1 MRDDDR
7 FRMSLLPFLH
17 RAAAG
22 ENLTFERA
30 YEAMTVLLEGRANDA
45 AIAGFLV
52 ALRMKGETATELA
65 GFARAMREKSVFV
78 DAGADVIDIV
88 GTGGDSAGTF
98 NISTVAA
105 IILAGAGA
113 RVAKHG
119 NRAISGRVGSADVLE
134 ALGVRIALTAEEA
147 VQAISEIGLG
157 FLFAPHLHPAMKYA
171 QPARRE
177 LKMRTVFNLLGP
189 LANPARAQ
197 YQVIGA
203 PSSEAAAIMAEA
215 LSQLGT
221 GHSFVV
227 HGSLADPIS
236 PNSPPTGLDEISTAG
251 PTDVY
256 EVWTGRVEKHIWIP
270 EDFGIRRAS
279 PIELAGGDALE
290 NVAIIQSILS
300 GDPGA
305 WRDIAVLNAAA
316 ALVVCDRA
324 DDLRQAVEI
333 AANSIDSGRAAAV
346 LQKLQRNFPVT

>member
-22 ENLTFERA
+22 ENLTFEQA
-30 YEAMTVLLEGRANDA
+30 YEAMSVLLEGRASDA

-52 ALRMKGETATELA
+52 ALRMKGETASELA
-65 GFARAMREKSVFV
+65 GFALAMREKSVFV
-78 DAGADVIDIV
+78 DAGGDVIDIV
-88 GTGGDSAGTF
+88 GTGGDAAGTF

-105 IILAGAGA
+105 IVIAGAGA

-134 ALGVRIALTAEEA
+134 ALGVRIALTPEEA
-147 VQAISEIGLG
+147 VQAIREIGLG

-171 QPARRE
+171 QPVRRE

-203 PSSEAAAIMAEA
+203 PSAETAAIMAEA

-227 HGSLADPIS
+227 HGLIS
-236 PNSPPTGLDEISTAG
+236 NTAGLDEISTIGA
-251 PTDVY
+251 TDVY
-256 EVWTGRVEKHIWIP
+256 EVWTGRVKKHVWMP

-279 PIELAGGDALE
+279 LGELAGGDAVE
-290 NVAIIQSILS
+290 NAAMIVGILAGNS
-300 GDPGA
+300 GA
-305 WRDIAVLNAAA
+305 RRDIAVVNAAA
-316 ALVVCDRA
+316 ALLACGRA
-324 DDLRQAVEI
+324 TELRDAVEV
-333 AANSIDSGRAAAV
+333 AADSIDSGRAAAV
-346 LQKLQRNFPVT
+346 LEKLQKNFPVV

>member
-1 MRDDDR
+1 
-7 FRMSLLPFLH
+7 MSLLPFLH

-22 ENLTFERA
+22 ENLTSQQA
-30 YEAMTVLLEGRANDA
+30 YEAMSVLLEGRASDA

-52 ALRMKGETATELA
+52 VLRMKGETASELA
-65 GFARAMREKSVFV
+65 GFALAMREKSVFV
-78 DAGADVIDIV
+78 DAGNDVIDIV
-88 GTGGDSAGTF
+88 GTGGDTAGTF

-113 RVAKHG
+113 PVAKHG

-134 ALGVRIALTAEEA
+134 ALGVRIALTPEESA
-147 VQAISEIGLG
+147 WAIREIGLG

-171 QPARRE
+171 QPVRRE

-197 YQVIGA
+197 FQVIGA
-203 PSSEAAAIMAEA
+203 PSAEAAAVMAEA

-227 HGSLADPIS
+227 HGLIS
-236 PNSPPTGLDEISTAG
+236 DTAGLDEISTTG

-256 EVWTGRVEKHIWIP
+256 EVWTGRVEKQIWTP

-279 PIELAGGDALE
+279 LHELAGGDAME
-290 NVAIIQSILS
+290 NAAMIEGILAGGA
-300 GDPGA
+300 GDR
-305 WRDIAVLNAAA
+305 RDIAMVNAAA
-316 ALVVCDRA
+316 ALLACGRAINLCDAMALAA
-324 DDLRQAVEI
+324 D
-333 AANSIDSGRAAAV
+333 SIDSGRAAAV
-346 LQKLQRNFPVT
+346 LAKLQKSFPVV